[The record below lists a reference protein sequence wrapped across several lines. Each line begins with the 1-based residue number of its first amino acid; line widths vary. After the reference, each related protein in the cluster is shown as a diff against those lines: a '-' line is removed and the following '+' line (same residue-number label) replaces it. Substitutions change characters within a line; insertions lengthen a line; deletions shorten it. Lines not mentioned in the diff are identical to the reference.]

1 MDNPNEGE
9 GSDYNT
15 DTYDSSA
22 EDFFSVSSGDDCGD
36 EFDDHD
42 DDDDDATYAGG
53 DYMSNGSEIQFHVLD
68 AAVLPL
74 QNYHNMNSSSN
85 RSLEGAYSVE
95 DIGSQTL
102 PKSTGNA
109 PHFEDSHT
117 PTECGELV
125 PSPIADN
132 ENDCDDNVCDTTLV
146 EESVVEN
153 ITTKQAQFSNRTE
166 HSVEQESPS
175 REGLSCL
182 EEAESFLSINFE
194 THKNTRFSDSEHHD
208 LGGICNIHVQQAPK
222 NSFLDNDHCVGLNK
236 TNDLDGIKS
245 TSLFSVI
252 QSEPREKRAAIEH
265 LQRYL
270 AFYTGR
276 QVNIIV

>member
-15 DTYDSSA
+15 DPYDSSV

-95 DIGSQTL
+95 DIVSQTS

-109 PHFEDSHT
+109 SHFEDFHT

-125 PSPIADN
+125 PSPIAGN

-153 ITTKQAQFSNRTE
+153 ITTNKQDQFLNGTE

-182 EEAESFLSINFE
+182 EEAKSLLSINFE
-194 THKNTRFSDSEHHD
+194 THKNTRSSDSHSGE
-208 LGGICNIHVQQAPK
+208 ICNIHVQQAPK
-222 NSFLDNDHCVGLNK
+222 KSFVDNDYCVGLHK
-236 TNDLDGIKS
+236 TSDMDGIKS

-252 QSEPREKRAAIEH
+252 QSEPRDKRAAIEH

-276 QVNIIV
+276 QVNIIM